1 MEKMEKKEIILVV
14 DDDPGVSE
22 LLRRTL
28 EHGGYEV
35 HQAAGGSQALLQAE
49 EVKPDLILL
58 DVLMHGMDG
67 LEVKARL
74 NKKETTAGIPVIF
87 LTGKGETHDKVEG
100 LRLGADDYVTKPFE
114 IVELLARV
122 KAALDR
128 RQFYQ
133 KLSTTDPLTGLNNQ
147 HLYQRELGM
156 LFQIARRYGRVFS
169 LAIIDIDNLKTI
181 NDSLGHQAGDF
192 VIKKT
197 AEIMTRIFRK
207 ADFLIRYGG
216 DEFVVLLP
224 ESDEAQSVVAT
235 ERLKA
240 EIAGKEFFA
249 EEICKKI
256 SFSVSVGVATYHGE
270 MMEPA
275 ELFELAD
282 RKMYQEKS
290 EKRSDTQE
298 SFK

>member
-1 MEKMEKKEIILVV
+1 MEKKETVLVV
-14 DDDPGVSE
+14 DDDASVAE
-22 LLRRTL
+22 LLRRAL

-35 HQAAGGSQALLQAE
+35 HVAGSGRQALLQAE

-58 DVLMHGMDG
+58 DVTMPGMDG

-74 NKKETTAGIPVIF
+74 NKKETTSGIPVIF
-87 LTGKGETHDKVEG
+87 LTGRGETHDKVEG
-100 LRLGADDYVTKPFE
+100 LQLGADDYVTKPFE

-122 KAALDR
+122 KAALGR

-133 KLSTTDPLTGLNNQ
+133 KISTTDPLTGLHNQ
-147 HLYQRELGM
+147 HLYHRQLEM

-224 ESDEAQSVVAT
+224 ESDEAQAAVAV

-240 EIAGKEFFA
+240 EIGGKEFFA
-249 EEICKKI
+249 EEICKKL
-256 SFSVSVGVATYHGE
+256 SFSVSAGIASYHGE
-270 MMEPA
+270 MAEPA
-275 ELFELAD
+275 EIFERAD
-282 RKMYQEKS
+282 TKMYQDKTG
-290 EKRSDTQE
+290 KRSKTPRSVE
-298 SFK
+298 

>member
-1 MEKMEKKEIILVV
+1 
-14 DDDPGVSE
+14 
-22 LLRRTL
+22 
-28 EHGGYEV
+28 
-35 HQAAGGSQALLQAE
+35 
-49 EVKPDLILL
+49 
-58 DVLMHGMDG
+58 
-67 LEVKARL
+67 
-74 NKKETTAGIPVIF
+74 
-87 LTGKGETHDKVEG
+87 
-100 LRLGADDYVTKPFE
+100 
-114 IVELLARV
+114 
-122 KAALDR
+122 
-128 RQFYQ
+128 
-133 KLSTTDPLTGLNNQ
+133 
-147 HLYQRELGM
+147 
-156 LFQIARRYGRVFS
+156 
-169 LAIIDIDNLKTI
+169 LKTI

-197 AEIMTRIFRK
+197 AEIMKRIFRK

-249 EEICKKI
+249 EEICKKV
-256 SFSVSVGVATYHGE
+256 SFSVSAGVACYHGE

>member
-1 MEKMEKKEIILVV
+1 MEKKEKVLIV
-14 DDDPGVSE
+14 DNDQAVAD
-22 LLRRTL
+22 LLKRAL

-35 HQAAGGSQALLQAE
+35 HMARNGKQALLQVD
-49 EVKPDLILL
+49 EVRPGLILL
-58 DVLMHGMDG
+58 DVVMPGMDG
-67 LEVKARL
+67 LEVKAKL
-74 NKKETTAGIPVIF
+74 NQKEATAGIPVIF

-114 IVELLARV
+114 ISELLARV

-128 RQFYQ
+128 RRFYQ
-133 KLSTTDPLTGLNNQ
+133 KISTTDPLTGLHNQ
-147 HLYQRELGM
+147 HLYQRELEM
-156 LFQIARRYGRVFS
+156 LFQIAKRYGRVFS
-169 LAIIDIDNLKTI
+169 LAVIDIDNLKTI

-216 DEFVVLLP
+216 DEFVILLP
-224 ESDEAQSVVAT
+224 ESGEEQAAVAVD
-235 ERLKA
+235 RLKA
-240 EIAGKEFFA
+240 EIEGKEFFA
-249 EEICKKI
+249 EVVCKKI
-256 SFSVSVGVATYHGE
+256 SFSVSGGVASYQGE
-270 MMEPA
+270 MTEPV

-290 EKRSDTQE
+290 GKKSDLRRSPL
-298 SFK
+298 

>member
-1 MEKMEKKEIILVV
+1 MDKKDTVLVV
-14 DDDPGVSE
+14 DDDPSVAE

-35 HQAAGGSQALLQAE
+35 VRASSGAQALLQVE
-49 EVKPDLILL
+49 ELKPDLILL
-58 DVLMHGMDG
+58 DITMPAMDG

-74 NKKETTAGIPVIF
+74 NQRETTAGIPVIF

-114 IVELLARV
+114 IPELLARV
-122 KAALDR
+122 RAALDR
-128 RQFYQ
+128 RQFYR
-133 KLSTTDPLTGLNNQ
+133 KISTTDPLTGLNNQ

-169 LAIIDIDNLKTI
+169 LAVIDINKLKTI

-192 VIKKT
+192 VIRKT
-197 AEIMTRIFRK
+197 AEVMTRIFRK

-224 ESDEAQSVVAT
+224 ESDEAQAVVAV

-240 EIAGKEFFA
+240 EIEGKEFFA
-249 EEICKKI
+249 EEICRKI
-256 SFSVSVGVATYHGE
+256 SFSVSAGVAAYHGN
-270 MMEPA
+270 MTDPA
-275 ELFELAD
+275 ELFETAD
-282 RKMYQEKS
+282 RRMYREKS
-290 EKRSDTQE
+290 EKRQDQQGSI
-298 SFK
+298 K